1 MPRGRKWVMN
11 AMELR
16 GRKCCQCCQCY
27 FLGLLFSSSEFC
39 GVCSRYA
46 VGDGLG
52 LVGLVQ
58 SQWEIVATVYGC
70 TCSGSNHDN

>member
-1 MPRGRKWVMN
+1 MQWNCGEESVVSVN
-11 AMELR
+11 
-16 GRKCCQCCQCY
+16 
-27 FLGLLFSSSEFC
+27 FLVYCFLFS

-58 SQWEIVATVYGC
+58 SQWEIVATVYGWMDAD

>member
-1 MPRGRKWVMN
+1 MQWNCGEEV
-11 AMELR
+11 LSV
-16 GRKCCQCCQCY
+16 
-27 FLGLLFSSSEFC
+27 LSVLLSWSTVFVFC

-58 SQWEIVATVYGC
+58 SQWEIVATVYGWMD
-70 TCSGSNHDN
+70 CSGSNHDN

>member
-1 MPRGRKWVMN
+1 MQWNCGEESVVSVVSVT
-11 AMELR
+11 
-16 GRKCCQCCQCY
+16 
-27 FLGLLFSSSEFC
+27 FLVYCFLFS

>member
-1 MPRGRKWVMN
+1 MQWNCGEEV
-11 AMELR
+11 LSVLSVL
-16 GRKCCQCCQCY
+16 
-27 FLGLLFSSSEFC
+27 LGLLFS

-58 SQWEIVATVYGC
+58 SQWEIIATVYGC
-70 TCSGSNHDN
+70 TCSSRNHDN